1 MDNPVKKFLVLQL
14 LMCLFYSD
22 LKKKLLRMALL
33 GNVSA
38 AGEAKAEQEVYS
50 IDRVGSSK
58 EGHEPNAALHLT
70 LHLALHLECSAT
82 V

>member
-1 MDNPVKKFLVLQL
+1 MI
-14 LMCLFYSD
+14 LFYFD
-22 LKKKLLRMALL
+22 LRKFLRMAML
-33 GNVSA
+33 GDVSA

-50 IDRVGSSK
+50 IDPVRSSK

-70 LHLALHLECSAT
+70 LHLECYAT